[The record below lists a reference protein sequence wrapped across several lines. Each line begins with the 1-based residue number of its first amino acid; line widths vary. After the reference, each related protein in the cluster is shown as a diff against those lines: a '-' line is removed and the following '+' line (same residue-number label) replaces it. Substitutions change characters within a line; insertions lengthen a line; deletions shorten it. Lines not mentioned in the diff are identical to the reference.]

1 MKQDFVQHLH
11 DSFVDYAG
19 VKHEFVIV
27 AVSQNLDDDYFGYII
42 SKVDDYDTI
51 DVSRVAKKVTL
62 GIAFCNPCD
71 TFNLEQG
78 IKVATGRAYKSED
91 GIYSTQKGYINT
103 GLVTALLNREADFIK
118 NNPGKYIAGYN
129 KAEQKH
135 HEKMRVIEEL
145 ENLNSYEDIVIDAY
159 LNGVDVNKCTKLAQ
173 KMIDLKI
180 GEVNN

>member
-19 VKHEFVIV
+19 IKHEFVIV
-27 AVSQNLDDDYFGYII
+27 AVSQNLGNTDFAITEYT
-42 SKVDDYDTI
+42 DYDMTDI
-51 DVSRVAKKVTL
+51 AIVTKKVTL

-71 TFNLEQG
+71 AFNLEQG

-129 KAEQKH
+129 KAEQRH

-145 ENLNSYEDIVIDAY
+145 ENLNSHEDFIIDAY
-159 LNGVDVNKCTKLAQ
+159 LNGVDVDKCTKLAQ
-173 KMIDLKI
+173 KMINLKI

>member
-27 AVSQNLDDDYFGYII
+27 AVSQDLSDTDFTITEYTDWDQLDRA
-42 SKVDDYDTI
+42 TI
-51 DVSRVAKKVTL
+51 TKKVTL

-71 TFNLEQG
+71 DFDLEQG
-78 IKVATGRAYKSED
+78 IKIATGRAYKSEE
-91 GIYSTQKGYINT
+91 GLYSTEKGYINT
-103 GLVTALLNREADFIK
+103 ELVSAFLAREVVFIK

-135 HEKMRVIEEL
+135 HEKMKVMKEL
-145 ENLNSYEDIVIDAY
+145 ENLNSYEDVVVDAY

>member
-19 VKHEFVIV
+19 IKHEFVIV
-27 AVSQNLDDDYFGYII
+27 AVSQNLGNTDFAITEYT
-42 SKVDDYDTI
+42 DYDMTDI
-51 DVSRVAKKVTL
+51 AIVTKKVTL

-71 TFNLEQG
+71 AFNLEQG

-118 NNPGKYIAGYN
+118 NNPGKYITGYN
-129 KAEQKH
+129 KAEQRH

-145 ENLNSYEDIVIDAY
+145 ENLNSYEDIVVDAY
-159 LNGVDVNKCTKLAQ
+159 LNGVDVDKCTKLAQ
-173 KMIDLKI
+173 KMINLKI
-180 GEVNN
+180 GEINN

>member
-27 AVSQNLDDDYFGYII
+27 AVSQNLGNTDFAITEYT
-42 SKVDDYDTI
+42 DYDMTDI
-51 DVSRVAKKVTL
+51 AIVTKKVTL

-118 NNPGKYIAGYN
+118 NNPGKYITGYN
-129 KAEQKH
+129 KAEQRH

-145 ENLNSYEDIVIDAY
+145 ENLNSYEDIVVDAY
-159 LNGVDVNKCTKLAQ
+159 LNGVDVDKCTKLAQ
-173 KMIDLKI
+173 KMINLKI
-180 GEVNN
+180 GEINN